1 MENPGS
7 HLSPADVC
15 LFVSLFRGWVLR
27 GQLESDLWS
36 DGSRENGLVPLL
48 QKIPSEIQTFS
59 TGNTGWAVGGCSA
72 KRTPP
77 SWQLQLLPPS
87 TTSPQ
92 AVSSPLVIITATQ
105 SVKGVASAPGS
116 QCFPYVDSFNL
127 QSIPFSILLVEKSRP
142 REAGM
147 TAQVTEPLGHR
158 RALHWGLPD
167 SRVQPFPSHCHSGS
181 FRIISETSTLVKKC
195 PGGRLWLLEA
205 DSQVV

>member
-77 SWQLQLLPPS
+77 S
-87 TTSPQ
+87 
-92 AVSSPLVIITATQ
+92 
-105 SVKGVASAPGS
+105 
-116 QCFPYVDSFNL
+116 
-127 QSIPFSILLVEKSRP
+127 
-142 REAGM
+142 
-147 TAQVTEPLGHR
+147 
-158 RALHWGLPD
+158 
-167 SRVQPFPSHCHSGS
+167 
-181 FRIISETSTLVKKC
+181 
-195 PGGRLWLLEA
+195 
-205 DSQVV
+205 